1 MHFPANVENF
11 GTYTFGVQINLY
23 LWGKIGNTMNAARES
38 MLKLIME
45 AFCEAIEKAK
55 DDSAYSLTDMY
66 VGFKPEDLSL
76 SFYDDNDVLLQQI
89 TLDESEELK
98 ESAEEPSSEL
108 IALLRQ
114 ALDAPEVD
122 AAFGSLDTVAPV
134 SVVLINE
141 DKEPVCELKTFD
153 NEMLFLEDDILK
165 KMGQELDEFFE
176 QLMSDVK

>member
-23 LWGKIGNTMNAARES
+23 LWGKIGNIMNAARES

-45 AFCEAIEKAK
+45 AFCEA
-55 DDSAYSLTDMY
+55 
-66 VGFKPEDLSL
+66 
-76 SFYDDNDVLLQQI
+76 
-89 TLDESEELK
+89 
-98 ESAEEPSSEL
+98 
-108 IALLRQ
+108 ALLRQ

>member
-23 LWGKIGNTMNAARES
+23 LWGKIGNIMNAARES

-89 TLDESEELK
+89 TLDEGEELK